1 MLSLVFLEVWRLR
14 TRARLVDGDLRPW
27 ILSIANNVMRNQL
40 RTQRRYDAAL
50 RRYHEQYQP
59 PSSEAD
65 TIEQQVVAADQM
77 ATVRAG
83 VQRLS
88 RKLRAVAE
96 LCVLA
101 ELTPNEAAA
110 ILRLPES
117 TVRSRLAAVR
127 QRLQGLLHASESVDT
142 TNRPGHRLSEHRP
155 GVSAT
160 ASKESVA

>member
-1 MLSLVFLEVWRLR
+1 M
-14 TRARLVDGDLRPW
+14 
-27 ILSIANNVMRNQL
+27 
-40 RTQRRYDAAL
+40 
-50 RRYHEQYQP
+50 
-59 PSSEAD
+59 
-65 TIEQQVVAADQM
+65 VAAEQI
-77 ATVRAG
+77 AIVRAG

-96 LCVLA
+96 LCILA

-142 TNRPGHRLSEHRP
+142 TNRSGHRLDEHRP

-160 ASKESVA
+160 ASKEPVA